1 MEVIITNAL
10 ISIAIIGE
18 IMYMFT
24 CGQDYIKANIKRARR
39 LFWIDRFVFI
49 CIGITAITSA
59 LFDEYPSI
67 SNIMFKAFVASYL
80 GRKCLSVYKY
90 RQGLKRKYN

>member
-1 MEVIITNAL
+1 MMEVIITNAL
-10 ISIAIIGE
+10 ISIAIMGE

-49 CIGITAITSA
+49 CIGIKRRTIRVS
-59 LFDEYPSI
+59 PSSRHTFTRKRTLS
-67 SNIMFKAFVASYL
+67 SNI
-80 GRKCLSVYKY
+80 
-90 RQGLKRKYN
+90 